1 MLYRFDVDRW
11 IIHQLPPILR
21 RTAIYAFLR
30 VLLYPLKQLASI
42 FLAYKENVDR
52 QLAFN
57 GFADMMQRF
66 LNDIFFYP
74 DGTIYITDVVDS
86 AVELSFQEEGFSPV
100 YMSFDD
106 ETPAASFYLASW
118 PPGETVGQFVV
129 HVPETLSEEEIA
141 TVRQWVE
148 YYKFA
153 GTMFTIETYE

>member
-1 MLYRFDVDRW
+1 MLYLFDIDRW

-30 VLLYPLKQLASI
+30 VFLYPLKQLANV
-42 FLAYKENVDR
+42 FYAYKQDADR

-57 GFADMMQRF
+57 GFSDMMQRF

-74 DGTIYITDVVDS
+74 DGTIYITDIVDPVV
-86 AVELSFQEEGFSPV
+86 ALSFQDEGFDPV
-100 YMSFDD
+100 DMSFDD
-106 ETPAASFYLASW
+106 ETPVSSFVLASW

-129 HVPETLSEEEIA
+129 HVPEIMSEADIA